1 MHIKKMTLENFR
13 CFEHLEIEFPQDYA
27 VLIGTNGAGK
37 SSILDAVAI
46 VLGNFL
52 AVMGNKHEKIHKS
65 DVRNITYVYEGG
77 GSRREL
83 QYPVVI
89 TALTETGA
97 ADEKETHEWETVRR
111 SEDSGTSA
119 VASGTIVTYASVL
132 RKKVQT
138 NADVTLPIFV
148 YYKTDR
154 RWHSRKKLKKNNMSE
169 APSRL
174 DGYIDALKAGI
185 KEGLMFDW
193 FKQSAFIEA
202 QDGEELPIFRSVK
215 KAMEKIYADTDEDL
229 EKVRVRYDFKTWEI
243 VIHVKRKNED
253 LVSLP
258 LRYFSDGIKAMLSMT
273 ADIAYRIALLNPNL
287 GGEAMQETPG
297 IVLIDEIDMHL
308 HPSWQRKILASLK
321 KVFPRIQFIVTTHSP
336 AVLANVPREN
346 IIVFSEGKAYPP
358 AEHTYGRDVNT
369 ILRDV
374 MGTEVRPQEVMEKK
388 DLFYKALDEGD
399 FSAAEKQLGVL
410 GKILGQS
417 DEEVVYMTTM
427 LDLER

>member
-37 SSILDAVAI
+37 SSILDALSIGTSV
-46 VLGNFL
+46 FL
-52 AVMGNKHEKIHKS
+52 MGTGISMIHFHES
-65 DVRNITYVYEGG
+65 DIRSFTYTHRGG
-77 GSRREL
+77 GFHREDR
-83 QYPVVI
+83 YPVRVFVR
-89 TALTETGA
+89 AETE
-97 ADEKETHEWETVRR
+97 DHDFFEWEREKKSPNGRVSAR
-111 SEDSGTSA
+111 ESGPINHFDRDPRAIDKENDLLRPLPLLVCYGTDRLWLPKKKRKDPSTGNTPTRFDGYA
-119 VASGTIVTYASVL
+119 DALVAATNEELIQQRFRQYALVE
-132 RKKVQT
+132 VQ
-138 NADVTLPIFV
+138 NMKSLPIFQ
-148 YYKTDR
+148 
-154 RWHSRKKLKKNNMSE
+154 
-169 APSRL
+169 A
-174 DGYIDALKAGI
+174 I
-185 KEGLMFDW
+185 K
-193 FKQSAFIEA
+193 S
-202 QDGEELPIFRSVK
+202 
-215 KAMEKIYADTDEDL
+215 AMERLYREMDDGL
-229 EKVRVRYDFKTWEI
+229 EEVRVAYDFKTWEI
-243 VIHVKRKNED
+243 EIHVKHKNEEF
-253 LVSLP
+253 VSRP
-258 LRYFSDGIKAMLSMT
+258 LRYLSDGIKSMLSIT
-273 ADIAYRIALLNPNL
+273 ADIACRMALLNPHL
-287 GGEAMQETPG
+287 GEHVIAATTG

-321 KVFPRIQFIVTTHSP
+321 KVFPRIQFIVTTHAP

-399 FSAAEKQLGVL
+399 FTAAEKQLGIL
-410 GKILGQS
+410 EKILGQS

>member
-13 CFEHLEIEFPQDYA
+13 WFEHLDIEFPQDYA

-46 VLGNFL
+46 ALGSFL
-52 AVMGNKHEKIHKS
+52 AGCDVPATNLHKS
-65 DVRNITYVYEGG
+65 DVRILSYTHENGG
-77 GSRREL
+77 IREEE
-83 QYPVVI
+83 QYPVRISAEADMEDEETIAWARALNFEHGRTTVGEARPLMNYANACKRKVRKNEPAI
-89 TALTETGA
+89 LPLLAYYGTGRLWLPKRAKKEAVMRGVPSRLQGYVDALDVATNEKLMLAWFRQTALT
-97 ADEKETHEWETVRR
+97 
-111 SEDSGTSA
+111 
-119 VASGTIVTYASVL
+119 
-132 RKKVQT
+132 QT
-138 NADVTLPIFV
+138 QMEEPLPIFQAV
-148 YYKTDR
+148 KGAMEVFYVGMDET
-154 RWHSRKKLKKNNMSE
+154 
-169 APSRL
+169 
-174 DGYIDALKAGI
+174 
-185 KEGLMFDW
+185 
-193 FKQSAFIEA
+193 IEA
-202 QDGEELPIFRSVK
+202 
-215 KAMEKIYADTDEDL
+215 
-229 EKVRVRYDFKTWEI
+229 VRVIYDFATLEI
-243 VIHVKRKNED
+243 KIRVKRKNED
-253 LVSLP
+253 PVSLP

-287 GGEAMQETPG
+287 GGEAMRETPG

-321 KVFPRIQFIVTTHSP
+321 KVFPRIQFIVTTHAP

-410 GKILGQS
+410 EKILGQS

>member
-1 MHIKKMTLENFR
+1 MYIKDIILENFR
-13 CFEHLEIEFPQDYA
+13 CFECLDVYFPEDYA

-37 SSILDAVAI
+37 SSILDALAI
-46 VLGNFL
+46 ALGAFL
-52 AVMGNKHEKIHKS
+52 AGCNVPATNLHKS
-65 DVRNITYVYEGG
+65 DVRFLPYTHEGG
-77 GSRREL
+77 SFHREAR
-83 QYPVVI
+83 YPVSVSVGVKTDKGI
-89 TALTETGA
+89 DIDWERALNSANGRT
-97 ADEKETHEWETVRR
+97 TVREAR
-111 SEDSGTSA
+111 PIMD
-119 VASGTIVTYASVL
+119 YADAL
-132 RKKVQT
+132 CYRVQE
-138 NADVTLPIFV
+138 NMPVTLPMLA
-148 YYKTDR
+148 YYGTGRLWLPKR
-154 RWHSRKKLKKNNMSE
+154 EKKGAVMRGV
-169 APSRL
+169 PSRL
-174 DGYIDALKAGI
+174 HGYVDALDAATNEK
-185 KEGLMFDW
+185 LMLQW
-193 FKQSAFIEA
+193 FKRNALIVLQKGKVISTFEA
-202 QDGEELPIFRSVK
+202 VK
-215 KAMEKIYADTDEDL
+215 KVMADFYREMDEAAESVQVDYDIESAEIEIY
-229 EKVRVRYDFKTWEI
+229 
-243 VIHVKRKNED
+243 VKRKNED
-253 LVSLP
+253 PVSLP

-287 GGEAMQETPG
+287 GGEAMRETPG

-321 KVFPRIQFIVTTHSP
+321 KVFPRIQFIVTTHAP

-399 FSAAEKQLGVL
+399 FSAAEKQLGIL
-410 GKILGQS
+410 EKILGQS

>member
-1 MHIKKMTLENFR
+1 MRGVPSRLQGYVDALDVATNEKLMLAWFR
-13 CFEHLEIEFPQDYA
+13 Q
-27 VLIGTNGAGK
+27 
-37 SSILDAVAI
+37 
-46 VLGNFL
+46 
-52 AVMGNKHEKIHKS
+52 
-65 DVRNITYVYEGG
+65 
-77 GSRREL
+77 
-83 QYPVVI
+83 
-89 TALTETGA
+89 TALT
-97 ADEKETHEWETVRR
+97 
-111 SEDSGTSA
+111 
-119 VASGTIVTYASVL
+119 
-132 RKKVQT
+132 QT
-138 NADVTLPIFV
+138 QMEEPLPIFQAV
-148 YYKTDR
+148 KGAMEVFYVGMDET
-154 RWHSRKKLKKNNMSE
+154 
-169 APSRL
+169 
-174 DGYIDALKAGI
+174 
-185 KEGLMFDW
+185 
-193 FKQSAFIEA
+193 IEA
-202 QDGEELPIFRSVK
+202 
-215 KAMEKIYADTDEDL
+215 
-229 EKVRVRYDFKTWEI
+229 VRVIYDFATLEI
-243 VIHVKRKNED
+243 KIRVKRKNED
-253 LVSLP
+253 PVSLP

-287 GGEAMQETPG
+287 GGEAMRETPG

-321 KVFPRIQFIVTTHSP
+321 KVFPRIQFIVTTHAP

-410 GKILGQS
+410 EKILGQS